1 MTAVLEEFANLDE
14 IRQIILMK
22 SRSCISSHYTNTEV
36 NWVRIYLLETDKDL
50 SSFHIFWRVYFGFAQ
65 IFT

>member
-1 MTAVLEEFANLDE
+1 MAAVLEEFANLDE

-22 SRSCISSHYTNTEV
+22 SGACIWSHYTDTEV
-36 NWVRIYLLETDKDL
+36 NWVKIYLLETDKGL

-65 IFT
+65 VFT